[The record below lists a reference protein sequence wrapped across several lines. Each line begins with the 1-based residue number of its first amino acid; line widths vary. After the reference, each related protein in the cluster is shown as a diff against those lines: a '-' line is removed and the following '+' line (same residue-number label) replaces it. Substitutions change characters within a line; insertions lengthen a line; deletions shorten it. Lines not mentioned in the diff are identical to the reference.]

1 MSCREIEGGE
11 PLESGNVVRLRP
23 AVGVGVRTI
32 APSGQDAAAQGA
44 RAFQPEAITRDG
56 LELLK
61 AFFAIE
67 DPAARAAL
75 LAMAQ
80 RFAEL
85 SSKT

>member
-1 MSCREIEGGE
+1 MSRHEIDGDELVE
-11 PLESGNVVRLRP
+11 RGNVVQLATAPRGAP
-23 AVGVGVRTI
+23 VR
-32 APSGQDAAAQGA
+32 DAAPPQT
-44 RAFQPEAITRDG
+44 EAITRDG

-75 LAMAQ
+75 VVMAQ